1 MIVGTFDVDFKDWR
15 DYTVT
20 IAQFT
25 SFDKYGEPTF
35 GSGTSTKCYIE
46 MSPKLVRNVTGQEV
60 VSSARVYVVGDATI
74 TPLDK
79 IALPDSATPP
89 ILRVDHFY
97 NDVGTLEL
105 SVIYV

>member
-1 MIVGTFDVDFKDWR
+1 MDVGNFDADFADWR

-25 SFDKYGEPTF
+25 SYDKYGEPVF
-35 GSGTSTKCYIE
+35 GAGILTQSYIE
-46 MSPKLVRNVTGQEV
+46 MSPKLVRNTTGQEV

-74 TPLDK
+74 TPLDR
-79 IALPDSATPP
+79 ITLVDNSNPP

-97 NDVGTLEL
+97 NDEATLEL
-105 SVIYV
+105 SVIYL